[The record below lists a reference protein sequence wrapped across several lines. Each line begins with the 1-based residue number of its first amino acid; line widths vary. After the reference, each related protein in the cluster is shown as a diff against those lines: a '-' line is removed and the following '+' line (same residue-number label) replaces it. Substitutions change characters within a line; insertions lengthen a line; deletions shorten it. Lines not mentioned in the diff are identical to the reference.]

1 MDPAPRTAPR
11 TALRR
16 LLLLYWLAGA
26 VPMAIVG
33 AVLLASLWRAGLAQ
47 PALERSLSALAG
59 LVVLVLV
66 ASALFAWL
74 LARKLAEQVE
84 TAAGA
89 SGEAAPPEGAP
100 PPAVPAGEAEELRR
114 VLASES
120 RARQAAEAS
129 SRGAEALLTTLAH
142 ELRNPLG
149 AIGNAVRVIE
159 RLPPGSADYKAARE
173 IVARQTEHLAKVV
186 HDLLEIGTGGLA
198 LRRNLLDLAQ
208 AAGAAVAAWKAS
220 SAHDWVLQ
228 TQSVLVSADPARL
241 DQILAHLLGT
251 AVARTPAGGRIA
263 LTLRE
268 AAGEARLS
276 IEDGGSGAPPAS
288 DIGFRLA
295 QRLVELHG
303 GQLQAQASEDGR
315 GAGFTL
321 RLPALPEPEPGAERL
336 ARPLPAPR
344 PTRQARVLIVED
356 NEDSRVT
363 LQRILQAEGHLVSA
377 ARDAQAGLQA
387 AMAGSPSVAV
397 VDIGLPGMDGY
408 AFARAMRERLGSG
421 VRLIALTG
429 YGAEA
434 DRRRA
439 AEAGFD
445 AHLTKPVD
453 IDRLLAVISEA

>member
-1 MDPAPRTAPR
+1 MDATPR

-74 LARKLAEQVE
+74 LARKLAGQVE
-84 TAAGA
+84 AAADAWGETAPLQ
-89 SGEAAPPEGAP
+89 GEP
-100 PPAVPAGEAEELRR
+100 PPAASAAGETDRLRR
-114 VLASES
+114 ALESEN

-129 SRGAEALLTTLAH
+129 SRRAEELLTTLAH

-149 AIGNAVRVIE
+149 AIGNAVRVLE
-159 RLPPGSADYKAARE
+159 RLPPGSPDYKAARE
-173 IVARQTEHLAKVV
+173 IVARQTEHLAKAV
-186 HDLLEIGTGGLA
+186 HDLLEVGTGSLP
-198 LRRNLLDLAQ
+198 LRRNLLDLAH
-208 AAGAAVAAWKAS
+208 AAGAAVAALKAS
-220 SAHDWVLQ
+220 SAHEWVLQ

-241 DQILAHLLGT
+241 DQILAHLLGA
-251 AVARTPAGGRIA
+251 AVARTPPGGRIA

-268 AAGEARLS
+268 AAGEALLR
-276 IEDGGSGAPPAS
+276 IEDGGSAAPPAS

-303 GQLQAQASEDGR
+303 GELQAQAPEDGS
-315 GAGFTL
+315 GAGFAL
-321 RLPALPEPEPGAERL
+321 RLPALPEPEPAAERL

-344 PTRQARVLIVED
+344 PTRHARVLIVED

-408 AFARAMRERLGSG
+408 AFARAMRERLGRG

-429 YGAEA
+429 YGSEA

-453 IDRLLAVISEA
+453 IDRLLAVISENYAS